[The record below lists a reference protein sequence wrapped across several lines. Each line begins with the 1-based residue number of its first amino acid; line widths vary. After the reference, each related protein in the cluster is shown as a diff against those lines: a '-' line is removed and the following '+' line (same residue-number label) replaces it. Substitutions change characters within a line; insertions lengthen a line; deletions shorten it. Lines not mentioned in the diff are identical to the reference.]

1 MNSKANAD
9 PFGILSIFLGVAAEV
24 IRLRLFSYF
33 NSAPRTISSC
43 LLHNSI
49 DSSVGKASLTINLVG
64 KSNALLLSADTPKIL
79 AALESPSVAGPLC
92 FASHFEQILYH
103 LIQIKI

>member
-9 PFGILSIFLGVAAEV
+9 PFGILSMFLGVAAEV

-43 LLHNSI
+43 LFHNSI
-49 DSSVGKASLTINLVG
+49 DSSVGKESLTINLVG
-64 KSNALLLSADTPKIL
+64 KSKALLLSADTPNIL
-79 AALESPSVAGPLC
+79 AALESPSVAGPLL
-92 FASHFEQILYH
+92 FFITL
-103 LIQIKI
+103 

>member
-9 PFGILSIFLGVAAEV
+9 PFGILSIFLGVASEV

-43 LLHNSI
+43 LFHNSI

-64 KSNALLLSADTPKIL
+64 KSKALLLSADTPNIL
-79 AALESPSVAGPLC
+79 AALESPSVAGPPSFFLT
-92 FASHFEQILYH
+92 L
-103 LIQIKI
+103 